1 MIKASKKGGH
11 LLLSFRSEVQYAA
24 LGLKSVIF
32 TFHHRL
38 TEYISGLEMLEIS
51 QECLRLSTGSP
62 ELDELIGGVQRGLFY
77 LFYGKKSLIEP
88 LFQHMTVQGL
98 ADNERGKP
106 TVVYMLLGNYR
117 KERTNL
123 GLEELAELIE
133 DSGFHMWEALK
144 RVQVFTASSA
154 DQQVLLVEGLIRL
167 LMVDNNVSLVIVRG
181 IYKLAKD
188 DPRQRNRHVVYEEVQ
203 SSINHLRRIC
213 AERGIPIVASGRDS
227 NIKNTM
233 KPLPESSLFLR
244 HCANIIVYL
253 RGREKSS
260 KYNRAFLIDHPFK
273 PLGSVEYHYV
283 VDYKMGRETKPFRMS
298 YQEMIDRLRKEF
310 KEPLRSENRRTAFEM
325 LIQAWSDELGAM
337 SYAESFKIL
346 DLMLMT
352 STLENRSILEN
363 IRKQLEEIVTRINHL
378 EDASM

>member
-1 MIKASKKGGH
+1 
-11 LLLSFRSEVQYAA
+11 
-24 LGLKSVIF
+24 
-32 TFHHRL
+32 
-38 TEYISGLEMLEIS
+38 MLEIS

-62 ELDELIGGVQRGLFY
+62 ELDKLVGGIQSGLFY

-144 RVQVFTASSA
+144 RVQIFTASSA

-273 PLGSVEYHYV
+273 PLGSVEYQYV

-378 EDASM
+378 EDASMKA